1 MQVGKCL
8 TRSSKQQRL
17 KYLSTDND
25 PRSSSWELLISVES
39 RVKYRPWVL
48 TAFDT
53 KSTLR
58 VLSDGAW
65 IRWKC
70 LVAPARCVAQCDS
83 LLKIFGQ
90 GLIFLFQ
97 IKKKFEQ
104 CWKGE
109 TFQTCRYIHWLG
121 ETKVLMNDI
130 PDSRRDTFL
139 HSAHVLC
146 SVSPV
151 CNLLSLRCLSILWSP
166 VRVLIMT
173 TLISYCYPDTG
184 EAWSLPRPARVP
196 H

>member
-25 PRSSSWELLISVES
+25 SRSSSWELLISVES
-39 RVKYRPWVL
+39 RVKYRPRVL

-53 KSTLR
+53 NSTLR

-109 TFQTCRYIHWLG
+109 TFQTCRYVHWLRPRFIWMI
-121 ETKVLMNDI
+121 L
-130 PDSRRDTFL
+130 DSRWTEMRSLYFMFGL
-139 HSAHVLC
+139 Q
-146 SVSPV
+146 
-151 CNLLSLRCLSILWSP
+151 SLRWPGPSILWSLF
-166 VRVLIMT
+166 RVHIMT